1 MAVFRG
7 LIQGKRPNPEFLF
20 SVRLALQA
28 DAPAVRRLAASPTV
42 RQNNK
47 RCL

>member
-20 SVRLALQA
+20 SVRLA
-28 DAPAVRRLAASPTV
+28 ASPTV